1 MNEDNWI
8 KALATKERERRARI
22 EAFQSAV
29 PTFVEGLVKALKLD
43 IAVYENEFPSERV
56 GLESEPHRGSIH
68 IVNHSYQPSPQAKI
82 LCHSGRQELSC
93 DFESTG
99 HHHSSWI
106 EKLETSAA
114 GLHLTG
120 ISVEYSAKE
129 LSKRILLP
137 ILFPA
142 PL

>member
-8 KALATKERERRARI
+8 KALATKERERRARF

-43 IAVYENEFPSERV
+43 IAVYENEFPRERV

-68 IVNHSYQPSPQAKI
+68 IVNHTYQPAPQAKI
-82 LCHSGRQELSC
+82 QCHSGRQELSC

-106 EKLETSAA
+106 EKLEIPRLVSGSQRSRTVIRVAQFSWMQ
-114 GLHLTG
+114 
-120 ISVEYSAKE
+120 
-129 LSKRILLP
+129 R
-137 ILFPA
+137 LFSEGER
-142 PL
+142 